1 MGPATG
7 FDVVIV
13 GGGAAGCAVA
23 GTLSK
28 MGDRSILLLEAG
40 PDLRRDTSGSLR
52 DGWRLPDIPDW
63 GYVPDPDTAGTTK
76 QVRRGR
82 LLGGTSWLTR
92 FAVRGA
98 AADFDA
104 WAARGNAGWGFGDVL
119 PVFRRIEADA
129 EFGDREWHGDAGP
142 IPITRYP
149 GLVPSPIHAAALD
162 AFAAL
167 GFPAVEDHNA
177 PDSVGVGPMP
187 FSSQG
192 GVRVT
197 GVDAFLP
204 GAASAAGLTIRG
216 DSLVATVLL
225 DRGRAAGVRL
235 IDGTEIQASRVVLA
249 AGVYG
254 SPTIL
259 LRSGIGP
266 AAHLGEIG
274 IEVKVDL
281 PGVGDNL
288 ADHPSLSVD
297 TGWRGDAE
305 AAQVLHTIATF
316 RSSRRAADAAPDLAI
331 WVADPDGVDAEFSFD
346 ILLLKPASRGT
357 VRLASADPLIAPQI
371 RLPGRLE
378 PTDVARLAE
387 GYQTALD
394 LANRPEIRKAVGGKG
409 PVAPGN
415 EAAVR
420 AAIPAMYYS
429 VPHTVGTCR
438 MGPSAADGDVVDNLG
453 RVHGVEGLS
462 VIDASI
468 IPEATAGF
476 PHLVT
481 LMLADLL
488 AEKLGTDR

>member
-1 MGPATG
+1 MSPATG
-7 FDVVIV
+7 YDLVIV
-13 GGGAAGCAVA
+13 GGGAAGCAFA

-28 MGDRSILLLEAG
+28 KSDRSILLLEAG
-40 PDLRRDTSGSLR
+40 PDLRRETPSSLR

-63 GYVPDPDTAGTTK
+63 GYVPDPDTAGTTPRI
-76 QVRRGR
+76 RRGR

-104 WAARGNAGWGFGDVL
+104 WAARGNAGWAFGDVL

-129 EFGDREWHGDAGP
+129 EFGDRDWHGDSGP

-149 GLVPSPIHAAALD
+149 SLARSPIHIAALN
-162 AFAAL
+162 AFAAV

-187 FSSQG
+187 FSTQQ

-197 GVDAFLP
+197 GLDAFLP
-204 GAASAAGLTIRG
+204 DAVAAPKLAIRG
-216 DSLVATVLL
+216 ASPVATVVL
-225 DRGRAAGVRL
+225 DGGRAAGVRL
-235 IDGTEIQASRVVLA
+235 IDGSEIHANRVVLA

-254 SPTIL
+254 SPAIL

-266 AAHLGEIG
+266 ADHLCDKG
-274 IEVKVDL
+274 IAVKVDL

-288 ADHPSLSVD
+288 ADHPSVSVD
-297 TGWRGDAE
+297 TGWRGDVN
-305 AAQVLHTIATF
+305 AAQILHTIATF
-316 RSSRRAADAAPDLAI
+316 RSSGRPADAAPDLAI
-331 WVADPDGVDAEFSFD
+331 WVADPDGADAEFSFD
-346 ILLLKPASRGT
+346 VLLMKPESRGT
-357 VRLASADPLIAPQI
+357 VRLASSDPSIAPQI
-371 RLPGRLE
+371 RLPGHLE

-394 LANRPEIRKAVGGKG
+394 LANRAEIRKVVGGKG
-409 PVAPGN
+409 PADPRN

-429 VPHTVGTCR
+429 IPHTVGTCR
-438 MGPSAADGDVVDNLG
+438 MGPSAAAGDVVDNLG

-488 AEKLGTDR
+488 AEKLGTEQ